1 MEKFTLFIE
10 KYLVPPLTKL
20 ADMRYMK
27 ILQDTFISL
36 MSLLIIGSFFL
47 LIAQL
52 PIPGWS
58 DILGEKLTSTLML
71 GSGVGT
77 KTIGLYV
84 ALMTMYFGITY
95 YNKNYGEDNAPMPAV
110 ILAIAC
116 FFLAYPTVY
125 TADGA
130 SAFELVNLGTKT
142 VFTAIIISLVTLEI
156 YRFIIN
162 KDLVIKLPAG
172 VPPNIMGAFIALI
185 PSIVVI
191 SFWLFIVGILGIDI
205 QKIIFSI
212 FNPLILVTD
221 SLFGVIIIV
230 TLNRSLWSI
239 GIHGGAVV
247 GAIADPITR
256 TMDAANLTA
265 AQAGE
270 ALPHIVSYTF
280 FDQYVWIGLAP
291 LAVALILCK
300 SKTLKTIG
308 WLGLVPAL
316 FNIGEPL
323 TFGVPIVLN
332 PLLMI
337 PNVLSFLVV
346 GILSY
351 ILAFIHMIPIPYLEM
366 PWTLPG
372 PIKAFLG
379 TNANVV
385 GFIWPCIEYVI
396 MFVIWLPFV
405 RLLDKQTLEIE
416 KNENVQLEE
425 KTEIEESKEE
435 SKGV

>member
-1 MEKFTLFIE
+1 MKKFTHFIE

-20 ADMRYMK
+20 ANMRYMK
-27 ILQDTFISL
+27 ILQETFISL
-36 MSLLIIGSFFL
+36 MSLLIIGSIFL

-58 DILGEKLTSTLML
+58 ELLGDKLINTLML

-84 ALMTMYFGITY
+84 AIMTMYFGITY
-95 YNKNYGEDNAPMPAV
+95 YNENFNEKNTPMPAV
-110 ILAIAC
+110 ILSVAC
-116 FFLAYPTVY
+116 FFLIYPTVETVNGT
-125 TADGA
+125 TAIDIVSFG
-130 SAFELVNLGTKT
+130 SKT
-142 VFTAIIISLVTLEI
+142 VFTAIIVSLITLEI

-162 KDLVIKLPAG
+162 KNLVIKLPDG
-172 VPPNIMGAFIALI
+172 VPPNIMGAFISLI
-185 PSIVVI
+185 PSTIAI
-191 SFWLFIVGILGIDI
+191 SFWLIIVGIFNIDVQGLI
-205 QKIIFSI
+205 MNM
-212 FNPLILVTD
+212 FNPLIRVTD
-221 SLFGVIIIV
+221 SLFGVIVIT
-230 TLNRSLWSI
+230 TLNRGLWSI

-247 GAIADPITR
+247 GAISDPITR

-270 ALPHIVSYTF
+270 ALPHIVSFTF

-291 LAVALILCK
+291 LAIALIFCK

-308 WLGLVPAL
+308 WLGLLPAI

-351 ILAFIHMIPIPYLEM
+351 LLAFIHLIPIPYLEM

-379 TNANVV
+379 TNAN
-385 GFIWPCIEYVI
+385 FIALAWSIFEYFI
-396 MFVIWLPFV
+396 MFIIWLPFV
-405 RLLDKQTLEIE
+405 RLLDKQTLKVERQSQTNDELIS
-416 KNENVQLEE
+416 NN
-425 KTEIEESKEE
+425 KED
-435 SKGV
+435 K

>member
-1 MEKFTLFIE
+1 MKKFTNIIE

-20 ADMRYMK
+20 ANMRYMK

-58 DILGEKLTSTLML
+58 DLLGDKIINTLML

-84 ALMTMYFGITY
+84 SIMTMYFGITY
-95 YNKNYGEDNAPMPAV
+95 YNKNFNEDNAPILAV
-110 ILAIAC
+110 ILSVAC
-116 FFLAYPTVY
+116 FFLVFPTVETVNGT
-125 TADGA
+125 TAID
-130 SAFELVNLGTKT
+130 LVNLGSKT
-142 VFTAIIISLVTLEI
+142 VFTAIIVSLVTLEI

-162 KDLVIKLPAG
+162 KKLVVKLPEG
-172 VPPNIMGAFIALI
+172 VPPNIMGAFISLV
-185 PSIVVI
+185 PSTITI
-191 SFWLFIVGILGIDI
+191 SFWLIIVGILSIDI
-205 QKIIFSI
+205 QSIIMSI
-212 FNPLILVTD
+212 FNPLIHVTD
-221 SLFGVIIIV
+221 SIFGVIIIT
-230 TLNRSLWSI
+230 TLNRGLWSI

-265 AQAGE
+265 AQAGDV
-270 ALPHIVSYTF
+270 LPHIASYTF

-308 WLGLVPAL
+308 WLGLLPAI

-337 PNVLSFLVV
+337 PNVLSFLVI

-351 ILAFIHMIPIPYLEM
+351 ILAFINLIPIPYLEM

-379 TNANVV
+379 TNAN
-385 GFIWPCIEYVI
+385 FIGLFWSITEYFI
-396 MFVIWLPFV
+396 MFIIWLPFV
-405 RLLDKQTLEIE
+405 KLLDKKTLS
-416 KNENVQLEE
+416 VEE
-425 KTEIEESKEE
+425 ETKK
-435 SKGV
+435 

>member
-1 MEKFTLFIE
+1 MDRFTKFIE

-20 ADMRYMK
+20 AEMRYMK

-58 DILGEKLTSTLML
+58 DMLGDKLLSTLML

-84 ALMTMYFGITY
+84 AIMTMYYGVSY
-95 YNKNYGEDNAPMPAV
+95 YNNERGENNSPMPAV
-110 ILAIAC
+110 ILAVAC
-116 FFLAYPTVY
+116 FFIIFPTVE
-125 TADGA
+125 TADGS
-130 SAFELVNLGTKT
+130 SAIELANLGTKT
-142 VFTAIIISLVTLEI
+142 VFTAIVVSIISLEI
-156 YRFIIN
+156 YRFVIN
-162 KDLVIKLPAG
+162 KDMVIKLPKG
-172 VPPNIMGAFIALI
+172 VPPNIMGAFISLI
-185 PSIVVI
+185 PSIATI
-191 SFWLFIVGILGIDI
+191 SFWLVIVGLLGIDV
-205 QKIIFSI
+205 QSLIFGV
-212 FNPLILVTD
+212 FTPLVSVTD
-221 SLFGVIIIV
+221 SIFGVIVII
-230 TLNRSLWSI
+230 TLNRGLWSI

-256 TMDAANLTA
+256 TMDAANLA
-265 AQAGE
+265 AVQAGE

-337 PNVLSFLVV
+337 PNILSFLVS

-351 ILAFIHMIPIPYLEM
+351 VLAFLHWIPIPYLEM

-379 TNANVV
+379 TNANVI

-396 MFVIWLPFV
+396 MFLIWLPFV
-405 RLLDKQTLEIE
+405 RVLDKKTLEKE
-416 KNENVQLEE
+416 VSQDEE
-425 KTEIEESKEE
+425 
-435 SKGV
+435 

>member
-1 MEKFTLFIE
+1 MEKFTEFIE
-10 KYLVPPLTKL
+10 EYLVPPLTKL
-20 ADMRYMK
+20 AEMRYMK

-52 PIPGWS
+52 PVPGWS
-58 DILGEKLTSTLML
+58 DILGDKLLSTLML

-84 ALMTMYFGITY
+84 AIMTMFFGVTY
-95 YNKNYGEDNAPMPAV
+95 YNKNYIEDNAPMPAV
-110 ILAIAC
+110 ILAVAC
-116 FFLAYPTVY
+116 FFLIYPTAETV
-125 TADGA
+125 DGG
-130 SAFELVNLGTKT
+130 SAMDLVNLGTKT
-142 VFTAIIISLVTLEI
+142 VFTAIIVSLVTLEI
-156 YRFIIN
+156 YRFVIN

-172 VPPNIMGAFIALI
+172 VPPNIMGAFISLI
-185 PSIVVI
+185 PSIITI
-191 SFWLFIVGILGIDI
+191 SFWLIIVGILGIDV
-205 QKIIFSI
+205 QGIIMSI
-212 FNPLILVTD
+212 FNPLIHVTD
-221 SLFGVIIIV
+221 SLFGVIVLV
-230 TLNRSLWSI
+230 TLNRGLWSI

-270 ALPHIVSYTF
+270 TLPHIVSYTF

-351 ILAFIHMIPIPYLEM
+351 ILAFIHAIPIPYLEM

-379 TNANVV
+379 TNANIV
-385 GFIWPCIEYVI
+385 GFIWPMIEYVI

-405 RLLDKQTLEIE
+405 KLLDKQTLVTEQQE
-416 KNENVQLEE
+416 VLKDEN
-425 KTEIEESKEE
+425 SKESNE
-435 SKGV
+435 E

>member
-1 MEKFTLFIE
+1 MEKFTVFIE
-10 KYLVPPLTKL
+10 KYLVPPLTRL
-20 ADMRYMK
+20 ADMKYMK
-27 ILQDTFISL
+27 ILQETFISL

-52 PIPGWS
+52 PIQGWS
-58 DILGEKLTSTLML
+58 DLLGDKILNTLML

-84 ALMTMYFGITY
+84 AIMTMYFGITF
-95 YNKNYGEDNAPMPAV
+95 YNDKFDENNAPMPAV
-110 ILAIAC
+110 ILSVAC
-116 FFLAYPTVY
+116 FFLVYPVVETV
-125 TADGA
+125 DGA
-130 SAFELVNLGTKT
+130 SAIELVSFGSKT
-142 VFTAIIISLVTLEI
+142 VFTAIIVSIVTLEI

-162 KDLVIKLPAG
+162 KNLVIKLPAG
-172 VPPNIMGAFIALI
+172 VPPNIMGAFISLI
-185 PSIVVI
+185 PSAIVI
-191 SFWLFIVGILGIDI
+191 SFWLIIIGIFEVDVQGFIMTM
-205 QKIIFSI
+205 
-212 FNPLILVTD
+212 FNPLIHVTD
-221 SLFGVIIIV
+221 SLLGVILIIS
-230 TLNRSLWSI
+230 LNRGLWSI

-247 GAIADPITR
+247 GAISDPITR

-265 AQAGE
+265 VQAGE

-291 LAVALILCK
+291 LAIALILCK

-337 PNVLSFLVV
+337 PNVISFLVT

-351 ILAFIHMIPIPYLEM
+351 ILAFIHVIPVPYLQM

-379 TNANVV
+379 TNANII
-385 GFIWPCIEYVI
+385 GFIWPMIEYFI
-396 MFVIWLPFV
+396 MFIIWLPFV
-405 RLLDKQTLEIE
+405 RLLDKQTLVVEQQNESDNHEVKKTKE
-416 KNENVQLEE
+416 KA
-425 KTEIEESKEE
+425 
-435 SKGV
+435 

>member
-1 MEKFTLFIE
+1 MKKFTHIIE
-10 KYLVPPLTKL
+10 RYLVPPLTRL
-20 ADMRYMK
+20 AEMRYMK

-58 DILGEKLTSTLML
+58 DLLGDKLLNTLML

-84 ALMTMYFGITY
+84 AIMTMYFGISY
-95 YNKNYGEDNAPMPAV
+95 YNKTYGENNAPMPAV
-110 ILAIAC
+110 ILSVAC
-116 FFLAYPTVY
+116 FFLIYPSVETVDGG
-125 TADGA
+125 TAID
-130 SAFELVNLGTKT
+130 LVNFGSKT
-142 VFTAIIISLVTLEI
+142 VFTAIIVSLVTLEI

-172 VPPNIMGAFIALI
+172 VPPNIMGAFISLI
-185 PSIVVI
+185 PSTIAI
-191 SFWLFIVGILGIDI
+191 AFWLVIVGLLGIDV
-205 QKIIFSI
+205 QNIIMSM
-212 FNPLILVTD
+212 FNPLIHVTD
-221 SLFGVIIIV
+221 SLFGVIIII
-230 TLNRSLWSI
+230 TLNRGLWSI

-291 LAVALILCK
+291 LAIALILCK

-337 PNVLSFLVV
+337 PNVLSFLVIGV
-346 GILSY
+346 LSY
-351 ILAFIHMIPIPYLEM
+351 LLAFIHAIPIPYLEM

-379 TNANVV
+379 TNANIM
-385 GFIWPCIEYVI
+385 GFIWPMIEYVI
-396 MFVIWLPFV
+396 MFLIWLPFV
-405 RLLDKQTLEIE
+405 RLLDKQTLIVEEQPLE
-416 KNENVQLEE
+416 KEGEE
-425 KTEIEESKEE
+425 K
-435 SKGV
+435 